1 MTIGGIFKKG
11 MVMLQSNSLTFLNV
25 PKFLQRKDIDNCVS
39 LFSNQFMSCKIV
51 SIFSKQ
57 AAIRALDIFKIIKEL
72 SLNVFKFVKEF
83 EQKNKACFFVLLT
96 CLLKN
101 NFHCSNNLPNCQERK
116 ELIATNKRQ
125 PNIDDYHDRSLELA
139 DKLTS

>member
-1 MTIGGIFKKG
+1 MLFLTIVGIFKKG

-25 PKFLQRKDIDNCVS
+25 PKFLQRKDIDNCVF
-39 LFSNQFMSCKIV
+39 LFSKQFMSCKIA

-83 EQKNKACFFVLLT
+83 EQKNRACFFVLLT
-96 CLLKN
+96 CPLKN
-101 NFHCSNNLPNCQERK
+101 NFNCSTNPPNCQERK
-116 ELIATNKRQ
+116 
-125 PNIDDYHDRSLELA
+125 
-139 DKLTS
+139 

>member
-1 MTIGGIFKKG
+1 MLFLTIGGIFKKG

-25 PKFLQRKDIDNCVS
+25 PKFLQRKDIDNCVF
-39 LFSNQFMSCKIV
+39 LFSKQFMSCKIA

-83 EQKNKACFFVLLT
+83 EQKNRACFFVLLT
-96 CLLKN
+96 CPLKN
-101 NFHCSNNLPNCQERK
+101 NFNCSTNPPNCQERK
-116 ELIATNKRQ
+116 
-125 PNIDDYHDRSLELA
+125 
-139 DKLTS
+139 